1 MHDIHQALET
11 VRWRIRT
18 AESRYHRPAGSV
30 TLVAVS
36 KGHPAP
42 AIRTAVAAGQ
52 RHIGESYAQ
61 EALPKI
67 QALSDLDI
75 EWHFIGRLQSNK
87 AKAVSGHFA
96 WVHSLDS
103 LKAAQ
108 ALNTH
113 RPDTLAPLNVCIQI
127 NISGEGQ
134 KSGVGA
140 DQAAGLAESVTALP
154 RLRLRGVMALPAPS
168 ADFAEQVAAFKLVY
182 DAYETLKARGLPMDT
197 LSMGMSQDL
206 EAAIAAGATVV
217 RVGAAIFGP
226 RPEKTTN

>member
-11 VRWRIRT
+11 VRRRIRA
-18 AESRYHRPAGSV
+18 AESRFHRPPGSV
-30 TLVAVS
+30 TLVAVA
-36 KGHPAP
+36 KGHCA
-42 AIRTAVAAGQ
+42 TAVRAAVALGQ
-52 RHIGESYAQ
+52 HHIGESYVQ

-67 QALSDLDI
+67 QALRDVDI

-87 AKAVSGHFA
+87 AKAVTRHFA
-96 WVHSLDS
+96 WVHGLDS

-108 ALNTH
+108 TLSAH
-113 RPDTLAPLNVCIQI
+113 RPHTLPPLDVCIQI

-134 KSGVGA
+134 KSGVDMA
-140 DQAAGLAESVTALP
+140 QAASLAESVAGLP

-168 ADFAEQVAAFKLVY
+168 SDFAEQLAAFKLVY
-182 DAYETLKARGLPMDT
+182 HAYEALKTRGLPVDT

-217 RVGAAIFGP
+217 RVGTGIFGP
-226 RPEKTTN
+226 RPDKTTN